1 MDVLMPQLGETVS
14 GGKILR
20 WFKSVGEAVASGE
33 NLCEVETD
41 KVTIEV
47 PVLESGFISAIK
59 ADRFSDRAGLTRA
72 VQLGELAR
80 AAVAILEDVPLP
92 GAIAHEPRC
101 FRVFAAR

>member
-20 WFKSVGEAVASGE
+20 WFKSVGEAVSSGE

-47 PVLESGFISAIK
+47 PALERGFVSAIK
-59 ADRFSDRAGLTRA
+59 AEAGETVPVGSIIA
-72 VQLGELAR
+72 VIASTPNDVVVTTINSSSSVASAR
-80 AAVAILEDVPLP
+80 VSVD
-92 GAIAHEPRC
+92 
-101 FRVFAAR
+101 